1 MPFFCYNIYNIK
13 NINVGENMYQALYRQ
28 YRPKTFNEVLGQ
40 KHITITLKNQ
50 IQNENIGHAYLFSGT
65 RGTGKTSTAKIFSR
79 AVNCLNPKDGNP
91 CNECEIC
98 KGILDESI
106 MDVIEMDAASN
117 RRIDDI
123 RELREKVIYPP
134 ARTKYKV
141 YIIDEVH
148 MLTPEAFN
156 ALLKTLEEPP
166 KHLIFILATTE
177 PEKLPQTI
185 LSRCQRFD
193 FKRVTTKD
201 IIENMRNI
209 CDNID
214 IKVEDKVLNL
224 IARNSDGAMRDALS
238 LLDQC
243 ISFGSG
249 EITYSDAVDILG
261 IVNSD
266 IILNIVQN
274 IIDGNL
280 EKVLESIDEVI
291 QNGKD
296 IHQFIK
302 DLINHFRNL
311 MIVKTSK
318 NPMELIDIDEESL
331 EGYLKQS
338 KDMSINFILKSL
350 DILVAAD
357 EKAKWSTG
365 PRVILE
371 MAVIQLTKL
380 EEELSLE
387 ERVKRLEQGIV
398 SAKPL
403 KEQPSKSHNTHI
415 DKVVKTERTQPQ
427 IQKQSTEKTEELQI
441 EKETFVDDG
450 SDLQFETIV
459 DEWQKV
465 LQGIKSIK
473 VNVYALLM
481 EGEPISY
488 SNNVLTVGYK
498 EDYGIHRA
506 AISTPGNAEVV
517 NQGISAYFKKNIE
530 VRFIMM
536 DNKPIGKKEEKD
548 NKEKA
553 IKEVIDFFGENI
565 VEIK

>member
-1 MPFFCYNIYNIK
+1 
-13 NINVGENMYQALYRQ
+13 MYQALYRQ
-28 YRPKTFNEVLGQ
+28 YRPKTFDEVLGQ

-50 IQNENIGHAYLFSGT
+50 IQKENIGHAYLFSGT

-79 AVNCLNPKDGNP
+79 AVNCLNSRDGNP

-123 RELREKVIYPP
+123 RELRDKVIYPP

-201 IIENMRNI
+201 IIENMKNI
-209 CDNID
+209 CSTLSID
-214 IKVEDKVLNL
+214 VEDKVLNL

-243 ISFGSG
+243 VSFGSG
-249 EITYSDAVDILG
+249 EITYSDAISILG
-261 IVNSD
+261 IINTD
-266 IILNIVQN
+266 MILNIVQN
-274 IIDGNL
+274 IIDKNL
-280 EKVLESIDEVI
+280 ENVLQSIDEVI

-311 MIVKTSK
+311 MIIKTSK
-318 NPMELIDIDEESL
+318 NPVDLIDIDEESL
-331 EGYLKQS
+331 NKYLNQS
-338 KDMSINFILKSL
+338 KNISIGFILRGL
-350 DILVAAD
+350 DILVEAD
-357 EKAKWSTG
+357 EKAKWSTQ

-371 MAVIQLTKL
+371 MASIQLTKL

-387 ERVKRLEQGIV
+387 ERVKRLEQGIKTEKV
-398 SAKPL
+398 L
-403 KEQPSKSHNTHI
+403 KEESVTYGNKSAEI
-415 DKVVKTERTQPQ
+415 RKEQ
-427 IQKQSTEKTEELQI
+427 TEK
-441 EKETFVDDG
+441 EKPTVDKQQEVQNKKEIYIDDG
-450 SDLQFETIV
+450 KELQFETIV
-459 DEWQKV
+459 NDWQNV
-465 LQGIKSIK
+465 LQAIKAIK
-473 VNVYALLM
+473 VNVFALLM

-488 SNNVLTVGYK
+488 SGNVLTIGYK
-498 EDYGIHRA
+498 PDYGIHRA
-506 AISTPGNAEVV
+506 AISTPANADVV
-517 NQGISAYFKKNIE
+517 NQGISAYFKKNID
-530 VRFIMM
+530 VRFTMIG
-536 DNKPIGKKEEKD
+536 DKPIDKKEEKD